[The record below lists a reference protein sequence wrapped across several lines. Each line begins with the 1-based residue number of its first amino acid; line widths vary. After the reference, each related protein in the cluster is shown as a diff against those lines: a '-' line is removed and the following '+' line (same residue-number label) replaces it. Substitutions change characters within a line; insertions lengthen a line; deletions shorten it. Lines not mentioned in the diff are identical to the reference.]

1 MGLKAGWLML
11 TTTLVLGAWACQAP
25 HPPPN
30 VADPDPQVKIAGMK
44 QAVATRDRSVLPKL
58 VESLESDDPAV
69 RFFAI
74 RSLEQFAGDR
84 LGYEYYA
91 DDDERK
97 PAVARWQSWLK
108 GQDLPVRAAQEK

>member
-1 MGLKAGWLML
+1 MGLKAGRLL
-11 TTTLVLGAWACQAP
+11 LVTTIAGCAWACQAP
-25 HPPPN
+25 RPAPN

-44 QAVATRDRSVLPKL
+44 QAVANKDRSVLPKL

-108 GQDLPVRAAQEK
+108 GQDVPVRAAQDK